1 MSALARTTEINC
13 DTRAANEDCIN
24 GGSRTRTKYA
34 YDGNGNVSSRNG
46 SIIGWTSYNYPD
58 AVTTSTESATFDYGP
73 DRQRWRMIYTGPSGT
88 ETTYYVSPQFEV
100 VYNS

>member
-34 YDGNGNVSSRNG
+34 FSSDDWFDLV
-46 SIIGWTSYNYPD
+46 IGETLM
-58 AVTTSTESATFDYGP
+58 AVVVVLGWFGAKRKYESMHH
-73 DRQRWRMIYTGPSGT
+73 Q
-88 ETTYYVSPQFEV
+88 
-100 VYNS
+100 